1 MKHSR
6 TLKSLLTAT
15 ALTVS
20 LVAANFGVTA
30 IHAADPSMAAGVDQ
44 SPLAIVADRAFPKI
58 TIDRPVTLT
67 NANDGSN
74 RIFVAG
80 QRGKIFSFVSD
91 QNVEEPTLF
100 IDIEDR
106 VTYKDNE
113 NEEGLLGLAFHP
125 KFKDKGEFF
134 VYYTTKKEPHLSVIS
149 RFKTNAD
156 RTQGD
161 PSSEEVL
168 MTIKQPFWNHNGGT
182 LEFGKDGYLY
192 IALGD
197 GGKRD
202 DPLQAA
208 QDLTALLGKVLR
220 IDIDNR
226 SPGLPYAIPG
236 DNPFVKEPGARPEIY
251 ARGFRNPWRIS
262 FDRETGELWCADVG
276 QDLWEEISFVKKG
289 GNNGWSVREATHKF
303 GPRGVEAN
311 EQMTEPVWEYPH
323 EEPWGKSITGG
334 QVYRGKLLPELTGYY
349 LYGDYVTG
357 KLWALKVDSKTGKAT
372 ENRKIEWSNAA
383 NLPIVTFGED
393 EAGEVYFTSVTSGGR
408 IYHFRKK

>member
-1 MKHSR
+1 MISRSILKPLLAATLLLSTVDHS
-6 TLKSLLTAT
+6 
-15 ALTVS
+15 
-20 LVAANFGVTA
+20 A
-30 IHAADPSMAAGVDQ
+30 IFAADPVMAEGVDQ
-44 SPLAIVADRAFPKI
+44 SPINIVAVRAFPKLLI
-58 TIDRPVTLT
+58 ERPVTLT
-67 NANDGSN
+67 NAADGSN
-74 RIFVAG
+74 RVFVAG
-80 QRGKIFSFVSD
+80 QLGKIYSFVSKQD
-91 QNVEEPTLF
+91 VAEPDLF
-100 IDIEDR
+100 MDIEDR
-106 VTYKDNE
+106 VTYKENE

-125 KFKDKGEFF
+125 KFKDNGEFF
-134 VYYTTKKEPHLSVIS
+134 VYYTTRTEPHLSVIS
-149 RFKTNAD
+149 RFKSTAD
-156 RTQGD
+156 RKQGD
-161 PSSEEVL
+161 PASEQIL

-202 DPLQAA
+202 DPLQSA
-208 QDLTALLGKVLR
+208 QDLTTLLGKILR
-220 IDIDNR
+220 IDIDHR

-262 FDRETGELWCADVG
+262 FDRATGDLWCADVG

-289 GNNGWSVREATHKF
+289 GNNGWSVRESAHKF
-303 GPRGVEAN
+303 GPKGVEAN
-311 EQMTEPVWEYPH
+311 DQMTEPVWEYPH
-323 EEPWGKSITGG
+323 DERYGKSITGG

-357 KLWALKVDSKTGKAT
+357 KLWALKVDPKTGKAT
-372 ENRKIEWSNAA
+372 ENRVIEWSNNA

-408 IYHFRKK
+408 IYNFRKK

>member
-1 MKHSR
+1 MKYHSAFKSPLAKL
-6 TLKSLLTAT
+6 TLAAT
-15 ALTVS
+15 IA
-20 LVAANFGVTA
+20 VANAFAPTTQ
-30 IHAADPSMAAGVDQ
+30 AADPSMAAGVDQ
-44 SPLAIVADRAFPKI
+44 SPLPIVAVRAFPNI
-58 TIDRPVTLT
+58 MIDRPVTLT
-67 NANDGSN
+67 NAKDGTN

-80 QRGKIFSFVSD
+80 QKGQIFSFVSKQD
-91 QNVEEPTLF
+91 VAEPTLF
-100 IDIEDR
+100 MDIEDR

-125 KFKDKGEFF
+125 KFKENGEFF

-161 PSSEEVL
+161 ASSEQVL

-208 QDLTALLGKVLR
+208 QDLSSLLGKVLR
-220 IDIDNR
+220 IAIDNN
-226 SPGLPYAIPG
+226 SPGLAYAIPG
-236 DNPFVKEPGARPEIY
+236 DNPFVKEPGARAEIY

-262 FDRETGELWCADVG
+262 FDRETGDLWCADVG

-303 GPRGVEAN
+303 GPRGVDAN

-323 EEPWGKSITGG
+323 DEPWGKSITGG

-357 KLWALKVDSKTGKAT
+357 KLWALKVDAKSGKAT
-372 ENRKIEWSNAA
+372 ENRVIAWSNGA

-408 IYHFRKK
+408 IYHFIKK

>member
-1 MKHSR
+1 MKRLSIF
-6 TLKSLLTAT
+6 
-15 ALTVS
+15 ALFAAAW
-20 LVAANFGVTA
+20 VAPLSSPTCLF
-30 IHAADPSMAAGVDQ
+30 AAEPSMAEGVNM
-44 SPLAIVADRAFPKI
+44 SPIAIVADRAFPKI
-58 TIDRPVTLT
+58 MIDRPVTLT
-67 NANDGSN
+67 NAADGTN

-80 QRGKIFSFVSD
+80 QKGAIYSFVSKQD
-91 QNVEEPTLF
+91 VEEPQLF
-100 IDIEDR
+100 MDIEDR
-106 VTYKDNE
+106 VSYKDNE

-125 KFKDKGEFF
+125 KFKENGEFF

-156 RTQGD
+156 HTQGD
-161 PSSEEVL
+161 AASEQIL

-208 QDLTALLGKVLR
+208 QDLTSLLGKVLR

-262 FDRETGELWCADVG
+262 FDRKTGELWCADVG
-276 QDLWEEISFVKKG
+276 QDMWEEISFVKKG

-303 GPRGVEAN
+303 GPNGVAAN
-311 EQMTEPVWEYPH
+311 DQMIEPVWEYPH
-323 EEPWGKSITGG
+323 EEKWGKSITGG
-334 QVYRGKLLPELTGYY
+334 QVYRGKLVPELTGYY

-357 KLWALKVDSKTGKAT
+357 KLWALKVDPKTGKAT
-372 ENRKIEWSNAA
+372 ENRVIEWSNGA

-408 IYHFRKK
+408 IYSFRKK

>member
-1 MKHSR
+1 MKR
-6 TLKSLLTAT
+6 FAFLTLFAAT
-15 ALTVS
+15 LAAPLTVPS
-20 LVAANFGVTA
+20 NLA
-30 IHAADPSMAAGVDQ
+30 AADPSMAAGVDM
-44 SPLAIVADRAFPKI
+44 SPIAIVADRAFPKI

-67 NANDGSN
+67 NAADGSN

-80 QRGKIFSFVSD
+80 QKGAIYSFVSKQD
-91 QNVEEPTLF
+91 VEEPQLF
-100 IDIEDR
+100 MDIEDR

-125 KFKDKGEFF
+125 KFKTNGEFF

-161 PSSEEVL
+161 PASEQVL

-182 LEFGKDGYLY
+182 IEFGKDGYLY

-208 QDLTALLGKVLR
+208 QDLTSLLGKVLR
-220 IDIDNR
+220 IDIDNQ
-226 SPGLPYAIPG
+226 SPGLPYAIPS

-262 FDRETGELWCADVG
+262 FDRETGDLWCADVG

-303 GPRGVEAN
+303 GPKGVDAN
-311 EQMTEPVWEYPH
+311 EQMVEPVWEYPH
-323 EEPWGKSITGG
+323 EEKWGKSITGG
-334 QVYRGKLLPELTGYY
+334 QVYRGKLVPELTGYY

-372 ENRKIEWSNAA
+372 ENRVIEWSNGA

-408 IYHFRKK
+408 IYSFRKK